1 MNPLKIVIIAF
12 IFVLVYLFIRYLTT
26 NPYTLTDIKDAQKM
40 TMFTKNDLESND
52 AGVPSSNFSY
62 SVWLYINDWNY
73 RYSKPKIIF
82 GRMGAAGQVDGT
94 EDVAGIAG
102 SGPCPVVSLD
112 PMKNDISVSLGC
124 YPGINEAGDIPNGA
138 SSKTIIH
145 KCSVANVPIQK
156 WVNFTMSVY
165 NRTLDLY
172 LNGKLVRTCMLPG
185 VANVNANSNV
195 YLTPAG
201 GFAGWTSK
209 LQYFADALSPQQ
221 AWDIYTKGYNTWFG
235 NLFGSYSLE
244 VSLIE
249 NGQTQSVVS
258 I

>member
-12 IFVLVYLFIRYLTT
+12 VFVLVYLFIRYLTT

-40 TMFTKNDLESND
+40 TMFTKDDLESND

-62 SVWLYINDWNY
+62 SVWFYINDWNY

-82 GRMGAAGQVDGT
+82 GRMGATGQADGT

-124 YPGINEAGDIPNGA
+124 YPGINEATNIPGGA
-138 SSKTIIH
+138 SSNTIIH
-145 KCSVANVPIQK
+145 KCSVSNVPIQK

-165 NRTLDLY
+165 NRTLDVY

-185 VANVNANSNV
+185 VANVNNKSNV

-201 GFAGWTSK
+201 GFSGWTSK
-209 LQYFADALSPQQ
+209 LQYFADALSPQK
-221 AWDIYTKGYNTWFG
+221 AWDIYTKGYNTWIG

-244 VSLIE
+244 VSLVE
-249 NGQTQSVVS
+249 NGQTQSSVT